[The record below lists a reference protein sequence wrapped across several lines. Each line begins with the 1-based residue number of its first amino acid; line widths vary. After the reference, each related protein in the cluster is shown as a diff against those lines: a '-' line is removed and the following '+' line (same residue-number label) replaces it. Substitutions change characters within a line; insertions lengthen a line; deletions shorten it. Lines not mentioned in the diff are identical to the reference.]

1 VEIMSDQDRSRER
14 GHWQAIAEQLGLG
27 PEPESTAAEPAAK
40 RAAAQDPV
48 ASRVEPVAKGAF
60 KADLVAEESIRTPAE
75 PERLTPDEAAA
86 APVLDDENQAATA
99 QESSE
104 VEPEPRSR
112 RRGRPRR
119 KERPQEAPADEGR
132 TATAAVD
139 SREEAAEGSEQQTN
153 RRSRGRKV
161 KAAVRSS
168 EAAQES
174 VADQPDKDDDLDDLD
189 DFSEWN
195 VPSWN
200 ELIASLYRPG
210 R

>member
-1 VEIMSDQDRSRER
+1 MSDQDRSRER
-14 GHWQAIAEQLGLG
+14 EHWQAIAEQLGLG

-40 RAAAQDPV
+40 RVSAPDPL
-48 ASRVEPVAKGAF
+48 ANRVEPVAKGAF
-60 KADLVAEESIRTPAE
+60 TADLVAEETISTPAE
-75 PERLTPDEAAA
+75 PERLLPHEPAVEPA
-86 APVLDDENQAATA
+86 LHDENQAATA

-112 RRGRPRR
+112 RRGRRRR
-119 KERPQEAPADEGR
+119 KESPEEEAPADEGR
-132 TATAAVD
+132 TATAEVD
-139 SREEAAEGSEQQTN
+139 SREEAAEGTGQQTN
-153 RRSRGRKV
+153 RGGRRSKV
-161 KAAVRSS
+161 KAAVQSS
-168 EAAQES
+168 AAGEES

-189 DFSEWN
+189 DFSQWN